1 MIMMLR
7 YYAILNY
14 VVIILGR
21 RRTLLPWL
29 REGGGRDHSNDYHGG
44 SYYCAIMRDGASME
58 AIECEEWGHCAAAKR
73 GRRVT
78 KLAGGW
84 QFWRDRD

>member
-1 MIMMLR
+1 MMLR

-21 RRTLLPWL
+21 RRTLLPPL
-29 REGGGRDHSNDYHGG
+29 RGGGRDHSNDYCGGG

-58 AIECEEWGHCAAAKR
+58 TIECEEWGHCAAAKR
-73 GRRVT
+73 GRVT